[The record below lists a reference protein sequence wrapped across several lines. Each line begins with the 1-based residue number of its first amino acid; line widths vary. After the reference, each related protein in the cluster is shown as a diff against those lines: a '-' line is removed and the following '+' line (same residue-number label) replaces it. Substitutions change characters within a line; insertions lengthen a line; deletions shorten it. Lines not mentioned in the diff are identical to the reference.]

1 MSVKGLIFNIQRFSI
16 HDGPGI
22 RTTVFFKGCSLRCF
36 WCHNPESIDPDPQIQ
51 VFPQKCIGC
60 GKCFEVCPANAHQ
73 MKDGQRVFLREL
85 CKGCGMCAET
95 CYAEALV
102 MTGKWMTVQEVMDEV
117 EKDKPFYENSQGGL
131 TLSGGEPLLQ
141 GKFAK
146 ELLEESKKRQIHTVV
161 DTAGNVP
168 WETFEA
174 VLPFVDLFLYDIKV
188 MGQEKHREVT
198 GATNTRIINNLKN
211 LVQRDVDVRIR
222 VPVIPGVN
230 DTPDEMEKIALFLK
244 NLPSIQHVELLPFH
258 NFGEGKY
265 DSLGYKYKAK
275 DYRPP
280 QADYMNKLIRIFKD
294 RGLEV
299 KGGNV

>member
-1 MSVKGLIFNIQRFSI
+1 M
-16 HDGPGI
+16 
-22 RTTVFFKGCSLRCF
+22 
-36 WCHNPESIDPDPQIQ
+36 
-51 VFPQKCIGC
+51 
-60 GKCFEVCPANAHQ
+60 NAHQ

-102 MTGKWMTVQEVMDEV
+102 MTGKWMTVQEVIDEV
-117 EKDKPFYENSQGGL
+117 EKDKPFYENSGGGL

-141 GKFAK
+141 GQFVR
-146 ELLEESKKRQIHTVV
+146 ELLEESKRHQIHTVV

-188 MGQEKHREVT
+188 MAQEKHREVT

-211 LVQRDVDVRIR
+211 LAQTDVDIWIR

-230 DTPDEMEKIALFLK
+230 DTSTEMEKIALLLK
-244 NLPSIQHVELLPFH
+244 DLGNIKHVELLPFH
-258 NFGEGKY
+258 NLGEGKY
-265 DSLGYKYKAK
+265 DSLGYEYKAK
-275 DYRPP
+275 GYHPP
-280 QADYMNKLIRIFKD
+280 QADYMDSLVKIFKD

-299 KGGNV
+299 KGGNI